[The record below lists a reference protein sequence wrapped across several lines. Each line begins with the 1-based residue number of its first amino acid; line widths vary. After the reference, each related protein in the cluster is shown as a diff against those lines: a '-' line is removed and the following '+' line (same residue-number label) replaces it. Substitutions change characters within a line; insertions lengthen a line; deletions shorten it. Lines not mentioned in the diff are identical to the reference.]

1 MFFPKKYR
9 SHRAALIMMAIE
21 FPFTVAILAL
31 TGIADHN
38 TYRTKLWQDGADNGF
53 NSSPDEAIYAAANY
67 RPYTAPMVWSSFL
80 TEYNLVLGVL
90 STFLLLTKAPMQILK
105 VFYPPISVA
114 VHTALI
120 VLYSVSA
127 SFQAGK
133 DMSDPQHPQ
142 PGPPWYITKSCSVAA
157 HKSNIGYC
165 NQAKSLFAVTVI
177 ITYAES
183 PLFSST
189 PNKLITNTTT
199 SVIYFSEFILAAISC
214 FSTKAEREAYRER
227 REEKRAIKA
236 YEDSILRAPPSGT
249 YPMTPGP
256 MTGTSFPAMTPRSL
270 AFTRLD
276 SGSSDLPLRSHF
288 STPHPRSSLH
298 LQTGGGSMSGYGAY
312 QDQPQMY
319 FPPPPTQ
326 AAK

>member
-9 SHRAALIMMAIE
+9 SHKAALIMMAAE
-21 FPFTVAILAL
+21 FPFTVVILIL

-53 NSSPDEAIYAAANY
+53 NSAPDEAIYAAANY
-67 RPYTAPMVWSSFL
+67 KPYTPPMVWSSFL

-90 STFLLLTKAPMQILK
+90 STFLLLTKAPIHILR
-105 VFYPPISVA
+105 VFYPPLSVA
-114 VHTALI
+114 VHGALV
-120 VLYSVSA
+120 VLYSIAA

-157 HKSNIGYC
+157 HKSDIGYC
-165 NQAKSLFAVTVI
+165 QQAKSLFAVTII
-177 ITYAES
+177 IT
-183 PLFSST
+183 
-189 PNKLITNTTT
+189 I
-199 SVIYFSEFILAAISC
+199 IYFSEFIIALISC

-227 REEKRAIKA
+227 REEKRALKA

-256 MTGTSFPAMTPRSL
+256 MTGMSFPAMTPRTL

-276 SGSSDLPLRSHF
+276 SGSQASDLPLRHHF
-288 STPHPRSSLH
+288 STPNPGGSLH
-298 LQTGGGSMSGYGAY
+298 LNTGGGGSMAGYAY
-312 QDQPQMY
+312 QEQPQMY

-326 AAK
+326 AAKYG